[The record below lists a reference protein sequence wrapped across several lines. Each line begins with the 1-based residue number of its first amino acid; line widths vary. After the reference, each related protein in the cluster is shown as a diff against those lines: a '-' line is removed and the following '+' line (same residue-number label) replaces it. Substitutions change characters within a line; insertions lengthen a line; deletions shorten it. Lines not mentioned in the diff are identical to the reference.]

1 MRDGISLK
9 LGTTEPVLLID
20 GVKLKQMHVRPGFV
34 MKVARSIE
42 QTIVAR
48 FAVDA
53 TRFGLKLLDV

>member
-1 MRDGISLK
+1 
-9 LGTTEPVLLID
+9 
-20 GVKLKQMHVRPGFV
+20 

-53 TRFGLKLLDV
+53 TRFGLKLLDVQQLLVGEEDYSSVNDLVVMNDVCAVFAAAKS

>member
-1 MRDGISLK
+1 
-9 LGTTEPVLLID
+9 
-20 GVKLKQMHVRPGFV
+20 

-53 TRFGLKLLDV
+53 TRFGLKLLDVQQLLVAEGDYSSVNDLVVMNDVCVVFAAVKS

>member
-1 MRDGISLK
+1 
-9 LGTTEPVLLID
+9 
-20 GVKLKQMHVRPGFV
+20 

-53 TRFGLKLLDV
+53 TRFGLKLLDVQQLMVAAEDYSSVNDLVVMNDVCAVFAAAKS

>member
-1 MRDGISLK
+1 
-9 LGTTEPVLLID
+9 
-20 GVKLKQMHVRPGFV
+20 

-53 TRFGLKLLDV
+53 TRFGLKLLDVQQLMVAEEDYSSVNDLVVMNDVCVVFADVKS